1 MKPVKV
7 SKIHKSAGVSRKDR
21 KEISG
26 LVALQHLEIMVN
38 RLHLEIMV
46 NHLHLEIMVNRLHLE
61 IMVNRLHLEI
71 TVNRLLLDPMGSHL
85 NLQLMG
91 NRLGRDILE
100 VTKGLL
106 VMVETTDRVQR
117 LHMEE
122 ITCKGFLVSIL
133 AQVKDNKGTGRV
145 GSKDLM
151 RSSFT

>member
-46 NHLHLEIMVNRLHLE
+46 NHLHLEITVNRLHLE
-61 IMVNRLHLEI
+61 IMVNH
-71 TVNRLLLDPMGSHL
+71 LLLDPMGSHL
-85 NLQLMG
+85 DLQLMD

-100 VTKGLL
+100 VTKGVL

-117 LHMEE
+117 LHMEG

>member
-38 RLHLEIMV
+38 
-46 NHLHLEIMVNRLHLE
+46 HLHLEITVNRLHLE
-61 IMVNRLHLEI
+61 IMVNRLHL
-71 TVNRLLLDPMGSHL
+71 DPMGSHL
-85 NLQLMG
+85 DLQLMG
-91 NRLGRDILE
+91 NRLDRDMLE
-100 VTKGLL
+100 VTKGVL

-122 ITCKGFLVSIL
+122 ITYKGFPISIL
-133 AQVKDNKGTGRV
+133 AQVKDNKGTDRV

-151 RSSFT
+151 RSSFTKNKALVALLEM